1 MRTLPGLHIIGCLLV
16 LGGLTLPRIGA
27 AQSSAEGTLTLELLQ
42 RVERLETE
50 MRRMRGELEMYR
62 YQVEML
68 EQARSAAS
76 APTSPPGAAYP
87 PPAAVA
93 EPSPAAPIA
102 PAPAT
107 PAAPAAPV
115 APPVSAPV
123 PPAAATSA
131 APVASSAV
139 AGAGGDTERASF
151 ERAIGELREGR
162 YAPAITHFQ
171 QFLSAYPTSTRAGDA
186 QYWLGE
192 SYYLSR
198 DVNAA
203 KEAFINLGLRYPESA
218 RLPDALLK
226 LGYLYSEQ
234 GDTARARE
242 VLQKLRQSYPNTQ
255 AASLAERRLQSLR

>member
-16 LGGLTLPRIGA
+16 LGGLTLPSIGA
-27 AQSSAEGTLTLELLQ
+27 AQSAAEGTLTLELLQ

-50 MRRMRGELEMYR
+50 MRRLRGELEMYR

-68 EQARSAAS
+68 EQERSAAS
-76 APTSPPGAAYP
+76 APNSPPGAAAYP
-87 PPAAVA
+87 PPAAAV
-93 EPSPAAPIA
+93 EPPLAAPVA
-102 PAPAT
+102 PV

-115 APPVSAPV
+115 APLVSAPV
-123 PPAAATSA
+123 PPAAATPA
-131 APVASSAV
+131 APVASV
-139 AGAGGDTERASF
+139 AAASGTGGDTERASF
-151 ERAIGELREGR
+151 ERAMGELREGR

-198 DVNAA
+198 DINAA

>member
-16 LGGLTLPRIGA
+16 LGGLTLPRIGS

-107 PAAPAAPV
+107 PAAPV

>member
-68 EQARSAAS
+68 EQERSAAS

-93 EPSPAAPIA
+93 EPPPAAPIA
-102 PAPAT
+102 PV
-107 PAAPAAPV
+107 PAAPAAPM

-123 PPAAATSA
+123 PPAAVTSA
-131 APVASSAV
+131 APVASAAV
-139 AGAGGDTERASF
+139 AAGAGGDTERASF